1 MSVAVK
7 SKPKPDAHCVNCG
20 SDCECRLPDRT
31 LPALT
36 PKFENMKAT
45 KSQIDA
51 RVNDVLKLRL
61 GGAEFPDIRQYASAP
76 EQNWNVS
83 DRQLFRYI
91 AAADNLCEKL
101 FDAKAGH
108 LLARHLL
115 QRRQL
120 YAHAL
125 GAGDFGTALRVLQD
139 EAKLE
144 SLYDLDLVRRLE
156 ALEAVA
162 PIKKR

>member
-1 MSVAVK
+1 MPPDEPQNEPVPK
-7 SKPKPDAHCVNCG
+7 KPKTRSTKAEVNRRIW
-20 SDCECRLPDRT
+20 E
-31 LPALT
+31 
-36 PKFENMKAT
+36 
-45 KSQIDA
+45 IY
-51 RVNDVLKLRL
+51 KLRL
-61 GGAEFPDIRQYASAP
+61 GGAEFPDLREYVDAP
-76 EQNWNVS
+76 DHGWKVS
-83 DRQLFRYI
+83 NTQLRRYI
-91 AAADNLCEKL
+91 AAADKLCERM
-101 FDAKAGH
+101 FDAKASW
-108 LLARHLL
+108 LLSRHLL